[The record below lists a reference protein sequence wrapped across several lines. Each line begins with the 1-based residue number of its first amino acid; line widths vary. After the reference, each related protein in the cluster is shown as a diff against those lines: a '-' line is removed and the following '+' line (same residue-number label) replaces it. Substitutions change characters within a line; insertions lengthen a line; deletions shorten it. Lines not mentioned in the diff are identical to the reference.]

1 MLLNSICNLAASYR
15 VEAALVPAKTIQ
27 TETIKP
33 RGKE

>member
-1 MLLNSICNLAASYR
+1 MLLNSVCNFAASQR
-15 VEAALVPAKTIQ
+15 VEAGLVQAKTIQ